1 MSFGGNIA
9 NGGFDIIKSAVKQS
23 LIFSMPVYNDFVK
36 NILQANKTMIK
47 LRSYW
52 GGDLYNEI
60 VEEWNSLCPAL
71 NLFLDN
77 SGSAYNFM
85 SDAIKVY
92 TSTEHETINQGN
104 VDITKATRLEP
115 NDSDDLKS
123 TPAEMYKDRKEIADC
138 LITANGL
145 VDELFRRL
153 VDSEA
158 SSQAINEAKDLM
170 DANKKKI
177 HDGLLKVSSLVSQ
190 NITTAATDYE
200 SHEKTVRGGLA

>member
-1 MSFGGNIA
+1 MSFGSNVA

-23 LIFSMPVYNDFVK
+23 LIMSMPVYNDFVK
-36 NILQANKTMIK
+36 NVLQANKTMIK

-60 VEEWNSLCPAL
+60 VEEWNNLCPAL
-71 NLFLDN
+71 NVFLDN

-85 SDAIKVY
+85 SDALKIY

-115 NDSDDLKS
+115 NDANDLKS
-123 TPAEMYKDRKEIADC
+123 TPAEMYRDRKEIADC
-138 LITANGL
+138 LNAADGM
-145 VDELFRRL
+145 VEELFRRL
-153 VDSEA
+153 VESEA
-158 SSQAINEAKDLM
+158 SSQAINDAKDLM
-170 DANKKKI
+170 DANKKRI
-177 HDGLLKVSSLVSQ
+177 HEGLLKVSSLVSQ

-200 SHEKTVRGGLA
+200 SHEKNVRGGLA